1 MKNYMKK
8 IIVGFTAFMLLFLGA
23 NSAFAASW
31 NSDPDDCQVGLSVA
45 NATTGVGVNNGQYGC
60 GTLTTVSATAG
71 QTISITIY
79 YDNTSGVS
87 QNNVRTIINQLNS
100 GASTNHSFSGS
111 IQSNPAGNFPLNN
124 VNVSLSSSETLTFS
138 SVKWFPNNQN
148 TSAYPLLNGQSG
160 SEVVNGGGLNIG
172 TIVPTLPSSSTLV
185 GQGSV
190 IANFTVGNNGNGG
203 GGGNNCT
210 ISDFTINGS
219 SSTTIRS
226 GNSANLYWNTYGCTS
241 VNVYGPNGFNSSS
254 LNDNRP
260 VYPTNSGTY
269 TINAYGNN
277 GGNVSRTVYVTVD
290 NYDNNNYCVINTFT
304 VNGTSYANISSGSS
318 ANLVWNTSG
327 CNSVT
332 VSGPGISS
340 NAFYGAQ
347 QMYPTSTSQY
357 TITAYG
363 NNGNAPSRT
372 VSVGVTSNPII
383 VSNTCA
389 VTLIATNV
397 GQTSATLNGV
407 LTNST
412 GPSYFQ
418 YGTSVNNLT
427 SQTTVR
433 TLANGTFSE
442 VISGLTPNTSYY
454 FRPVSNCNGG
464 LSYGLIDTFTTLGTG
479 TVRQVIV
486 QGNTVVG
493 TASPIMLKIENRY
506 QAIAV
511 GDMIDYTVT
520 YKNIGKTKL
529 TNPVLQVIIPRG
541 IVLVNAS
548 RGTYALDTN
557 TLTVPLED
565 LLPQAEGVVYL
576 QGRVESILS
585 NTAQVVTT
593 AILVYTSPSGA
604 QENAIAYVL
613 NNPREFAPSTLGASA
628 FFSGFGSIGLIG
640 WLLILILILLVILL
654 TRRFYGNKSVV
665 HTTGPNGAHT
675 TTTHY

>member
-8 IIVGFTAFMLLFLGA
+8 IIVGFTAFVLLFLGA
-23 NSAFAASW
+23 NSAFA
-31 NSDPDDCQVGLSVA
+31 
-45 NATTGVGVNNGQYGC
+45 
-60 GTLTTVSATAG
+60 
-71 QTISITIY
+71 
-79 YDNTSGVS
+79 SGP
-87 QNNVRTIINQLNS
+87 
-100 GASTNHSFSGS
+100 F
-111 IQSNPAGNFPLNN
+111 
-124 VNVSLSSSETLTFS
+124 
-138 SVKWFPNNQN
+138 
-148 TSAYPLLNGQSG
+148 NGQSG
-160 SEVVNGGGLNIG
+160 DCRGMSIGNYTTGSIPRDSDGCWTANSISGSSGDTINVGVYYHNNTGGTLTNVRAVVNK
-172 TIVPTLPSSSTLV
+172 SSSGPNNSYSFTGTLSSDQGTTSLGTV
-185 GQGSV
+185 NLNLSSSQTLTYSSTHLMKGKSAVLADTDTSVIYNENGIDVGSV
-190 IANFTVGNNGNGG
+190 PPGWNDFGSIVFVYKVGTNGNNNNN
-203 GGGNNCT
+203 NNCT

-226 GNSANLYWNTYGCTS
+226 GNSANLYWNTSGCTS
-241 VNVYGPNGFNSSS
+241 VTVSGPNGFNNSSTNGS
-254 LNDNRP
+254 QS
-260 VYPTNSGTY
+260 VFPTNSGTY

-304 VNGTSYANISSGSS
+304 VNSAYPSTTISSGSV

-332 VSGPGISS
+332 VSGPGVSS

-347 QMYPTSTSQY
+347 QLYPTSTSQY

-389 VTLIATNV
+389 VTLVATNIS
-397 GQTSATLNGV
+397 QTGAVLNGV
-407 LTNST
+407 LTNPSGT
-412 GPSYFQ
+412 SYFE
-418 YGTSVNNLT
+418 YGRTISLG
-427 SQTTVR
+427 SQTQAR
-433 TLANGTFSE
+433 TAVNGTFSE
-442 VISGLTPNTSYY
+442 AISGLSPNTSYY
-454 FRPVSNCNGG
+454 FRPVTQCNGG
-464 LSYGLIDTFTTLGTG
+464 LSYGLINTFTTLGTG
-479 TVRQVIV
+479 IIRQVIV

-506 QAIAV
+506 QAIAL
-511 GDMIDYTVT
+511 GDMVDYTVT
-520 YKNIGKTKL
+520 YKNIGKTTL
-529 TNPVLQVIIPRG
+529 TKPVLQVIIPRG

-565 LLPQAEGVVYL
+565 LLPLAEGVVYL
-576 QGRVESILS
+576 QGRVDSILS

-593 AILVYTSPSGA
+593 AILVYTSKDGA

-613 NNPREFAPSTLGASA
+613 NNPRVVSSTLGASA
-628 FFSGFGSIGLIG
+628 FFSGFGGIGLIG

-665 HTTGPNGAHT
+665 RTTNPSGTST